1 MRFLRQSSIPDLQ
14 LSHGQ
19 MLWAVALGQEP
30 SAEARDRARYLRL
43 LGIPRP
49 PSGEGPGSG
58 QRIVYGFDDLVLVG
72 LGMLALSHGYP
83 PRTMKDVLVD
93 QRSQILKEIHTAWL
107 ELPADVVEDPVSTS
121 RGKRGVLYEPE
132 YYVSLSGLGRGK
144 PVTLDFIQTSDNPL
158 QPVQIIPG
166 EAPKA
171 LFPLKHWMPQWVA
184 WALQA
189 PKRTRGPKV

>member
-1 MRFLRQSSIPDLQ
+1 MKQTNIPDLH

-19 MLWAVALGQEP
+19 LLWAVALGNQP

-43 LGIPRP
+43 LGVPRP
-49 PSGEGPGSG
+49 PSAKGPGSG

-83 PRTMKDVLVD
+83 PRTVKDVLVD
-93 QRSQILKEIHTAWL
+93 QRSRLLKEVHAAWL
-107 ELPADVVEDPVSTS
+107 ELPADVVERPESTS
-121 RGKRGVLYEPE
+121 RGKISTLYETE
-132 YYVSLSGLGRGK
+132 YYVSLSGHGRGK
-144 PVTLDFIQTSDNPL
+144 PITVDFIQTHDSPF

-166 EAPKA
+166 ELPQN
-171 LFPLKHWMPQWVA
+171 LFPLKRWMPQWVA

-189 PKRTRGPKV
+189 PKQTRGREA